1 MTKNHLKARI
11 IVVTGLSGAGKSS
24 AIKSIEDFGGFCV
37 DNMPSALIMQFLN
50 LIKTSDYRKSFIA
63 LGVDVRTSGFMEN
76 LFPVLAAAGQQGFE
90 SKIIFLEANDKA
102 ITRRYSESRRRHPL
116 IGDEDSLKS
125 AIEKERERLA
135 PLREKADIIIDTSN
149 ISPHELK
156 NRLKDILFRKGLESI
171 KIKLISFGF
180 KYGIPED
187 IDMLMDTRFLPNPH
201 YVPGLGEKNGMT
213 DEIKEFVMKSPESK
227 QFLKSYRDL
236 LDFLIPNYIKEGR
249 SYLNI
254 GIGCTGGKHRSVV
267 ITNELAGYL
276 KEKKYGVIITHRD
289 IAHAAD

>member
-1 MTKNHLKARI
+1 MTKRRLKARI

-50 LIKTSDYRKSFIA
+50 LIKASDYGKSFIA

-76 LFPVLAAAGQQGFE
+76 FFQILAAAKEQGFE
-90 SKIIFLEANDKA
+90 SKIIFLEANDQA

-116 IGDEDSLKS
+116 IGGEDSLKS
-125 AIEKERERLA
+125 ALEKERVRLA

-156 NRLKDILFRKGLESI
+156 KRLRVILFRKALESI
-171 KIKLISFGF
+171 KINLISFGF

-187 IDMLMDTRFLPNPH
+187 VDMLMDVRFLPNPH
-201 YVPGLGEKNGMT
+201 YIPGLGEKNGLT
-213 DEIKEFVMKSPESK
+213 DEIKKFVMKIPESK
-227 QFLKSYRDL
+227 QFLQSYKDL
-236 LDFLIPNYIKEGR
+236 LDFLMPNYIKEGR

-267 ITNELAGYL
+267 ITNELAEYL
-276 KEKKYGVIITHRD
+276 QGKKYDVITTHRD
-289 IAHAAD
+289 IDHTVA

>member
-1 MTKNHLKARI
+1 MTKRPPKARI

-50 LIKTSDYRKSFIA
+50 LIKTSDYRNSLVA
-63 LGVDVRTSGFMEN
+63 LGVDVRTSGFMKN
-76 LFPVLAAAGQQGFE
+76 FFQILTAAREQGFE
-90 SKIIFLEANDKA
+90 SKIIFLEANDQA

-116 IGDEDSLKS
+116 IGDEDNLKS
-125 AIEKERERLA
+125 ALEKERARLA

-156 NRLKDILFRKGLESI
+156 KKLRVILFRKALESI
-171 KIKLISFGF
+171 KINLISFGF
-180 KYGIPED
+180 KYGIPKD
-187 IDMLMDTRFLPNPH
+187 IDMLMDVRFLPNPH
-201 YVPGLGEKNGMT
+201 YVPGLGEKNGLN
-213 DEIKEFVMKSPESK
+213 DEIKEFVLKIPESR
-227 QFLKSYRDL
+227 QFLQSYQDL
-236 LDFLIPNYIKEGR
+236 LDFLMPNYIKEGR

-267 ITNELAGYL
+267 ITNELARYL
-276 KEKKYGVIITHRD
+276 QEKKYEVITTHRD
-289 IAHAAD
+289 IDHTVG